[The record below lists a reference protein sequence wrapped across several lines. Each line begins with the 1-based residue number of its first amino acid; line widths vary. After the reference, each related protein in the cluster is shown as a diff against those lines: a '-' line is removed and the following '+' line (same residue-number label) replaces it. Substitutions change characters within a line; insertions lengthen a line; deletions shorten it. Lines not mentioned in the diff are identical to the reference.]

1 MSRMGHYARALL
13 LIAVSCIVTAG
24 AQDHPP
30 EPAVNLGDTSFLDA
44 LGGPGWLV
52 EEIGDGS
59 HSGKTVDGTG
69 QSIAGA
75 PAVNAV
81 SGLTHIAWLSN
92 RRLLGGWYGV
102 EAVAVAAHVNA
113 GSQGEAGGWGNLTL
127 SPFILQWP
135 EREIGRIRI
144 VQRAVLDF
152 DLPVGEYQRDS
163 AVNISSNAFTVH
175 PYYAVT
181 VFPAKKIETSW
192 RVHYLW
198 NGTNNAPPY
207 ATGAR
212 STQAGQAIHFN
223 ATAAYQLHHG
233 IWIGANGYY
242 LKQVTDPKVNGT
254 PLPDSPEQVGSI
266 GPGAVWN
273 LGRCLLYANAY
284 HEFGAE
290 NRPEGNKIVLRVQ
303 WIIGGK

>member
-1 MSRMGHYARALL
+1 MSRMAHHMRGLL
-13 LIAVSCIVTAG
+13 LMAVSCICAAR
-24 AQDHPP
+24 AQPHPP
-30 EPAVNLGDTSFLDA
+30 EPTVNLGDTSFLDA
-44 LGGPGWLV
+44 IGGPGWLL
-52 EEIGDGS
+52 EEIGDAS

-69 QSIAGA
+69 RTIAGA
-75 PAVNAV
+75 PAANAV

-92 RRLLGGWYGV
+92 GRLLGGWYGV
-102 EAVAVAAHVNA
+102 EAVPVAAHVSA
-113 GSQGEAGGWGNLTL
+113 SPQGDVGGWGNLTL

-135 EREIGRIRI
+135 ERKIGRGRI

-152 DLPVGEYQRDS
+152 DLPVGEYQRAS
-163 AVNISSNAFTVH
+163 AINISSHAFTVH
-175 PYYAVT
+175 PYYAIPLY
-181 VFPAKKIETSW
+181 PAKKFETSW

-207 ATGAR
+207 ATGAH

-223 ATAAYQLHHG
+223 ATAGYQLPHG
-233 IWIGANGYY
+233 IWIGANSYY

-254 PLPDSPEQVGSI
+254 SLPDSPEQVGAI

-284 HEFGAE
+284 HELGAE
-290 NRPEGNKIVLRVQ
+290 NRPEGNKLVLRVQ
-303 WIIGGK
+303 WIIGK

>member
-1 MSRMGHYARALL
+1 MSKMGQYTRGVLL
-13 LIAVSCIVTAG
+13 MAVSCVCTAR
-24 AQDHPP
+24 AQAHPP
-30 EPAVNLGDTSFLDA
+30 EPTVNLGDTSFLDA
-44 LGGPGWLV
+44 VGGPGLLL

-92 RRLLGGWYGV
+92 RRLFAGWYGV

-135 EREIGRIRI
+135 EKKMGRSRI

-152 DLPVGEYQRDS
+152 DLPAGEYQRDS

-175 PYYAVT
+175 PYYAIT
-181 VFPAKKIETSW
+181 VYPVKKVETSW

-198 NGTNNAPPY
+198 NGTNDAPPY
-207 ATGAR
+207 ATGAS
-212 STQAGQAIHFN
+212 STRAGQAIHFN
-223 ATAAYQLHHG
+223 ATAGYQLPHG

-242 LKQVTDPKVNGT
+242 LKQVTDPKVNGAS
-254 PLPDSPEQVGSI
+254 LPDSPEQVGAI
-266 GPGAVWN
+266 GPGSV
-273 LGRCLLYANAY
+273 
-284 HEFGAE
+284 EFRALPVVCE
-290 NRPEGNKIVLRVQ
+290 CVSRTR
-303 WIIGGK
+303 GGKQA